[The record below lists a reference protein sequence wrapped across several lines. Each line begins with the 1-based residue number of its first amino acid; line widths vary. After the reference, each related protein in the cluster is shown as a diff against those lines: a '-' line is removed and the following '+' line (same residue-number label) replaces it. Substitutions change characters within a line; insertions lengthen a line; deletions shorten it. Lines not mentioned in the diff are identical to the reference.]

1 MPYPYSKQILKLKIK
16 AIHVNII
23 NKEESYAGGEEL
35 GEKEEKM
42 GEEVVKYTVKDS
54 LFTNLFRKKKYLIQ
68 LYRALHPEDT
78 EATEE
83 DLHDVTVSN
92 VLVND
97 IYNDVGFR
105 IGSTLLI
112 LIESQSTWTVNIIF
126 RALMYLVQTY
136 REYFKETKQDI
147 YKSKKLEMPVPEL
160 YVIYTGTRKDR
171 PEEIS
176 LSKEFFGGKDICLDV
191 KVKMIYD
198 GKEGDI
204 ISQYVKFT
212 KVCNEQ
218 VALYGRTRKAI
229 KETIRICKD
238 KNVLKEYLE
247 SREQEVLDMLME
259 LYDQEEVMRSY
270 LESERYEAAQEA
282 ENTTKIQM
290 AREMI
295 HGNEPLEKIIRYS
308 GLSREAVLEIQ
319 KEELQM
325 AT

>member
-1 MPYPYSKQILKLKIK
+1 MKLKIK
-16 AIHVNII
+16 TIHVNIVI
-23 NKEESYAGGEEL
+23 RNKVIQEVKGL

-42 GEEVVKYTVKDS
+42 EEGVVKYTVKDS
-54 LFTNLFRKKKYLIQ
+54 LFTNLFREKKYLIQ

-136 REYFKETKQDI
+136 REYFKGTKQDV
-147 YKSKKLEMPVPEL
+147 YKSKKLKMPVPEL
-160 YVIYTGTRKDR
+160 YVIYTGARKDR

-191 KVKMIYD
+191 KVKMIYR
-198 GKEGDI
+198 
-204 ISQYVKFT
+204 
-212 KVCNEQ
+212 CW
-218 VALYGRTRKAI
+218 
-229 KETIRICKD
+229 IC
-238 KNVLKEYLE
+238 
-247 SREQEVLDMLME
+247 
-259 LYDQEEVMRSY
+259 
-270 LESERYEAAQEA
+270 
-282 ENTTKIQM
+282 
-290 AREMI
+290 
-295 HGNEPLEKIIRYS
+295 
-308 GLSREAVLEIQ
+308 
-319 KEELQM
+319 
-325 AT
+325 

>member
-1 MPYPYSKQILKLKIK
+1 M
-16 AIHVNII
+16 
-23 NKEESYAGGEEL
+23 
-35 GEKEEKM
+35 GEKEEKKRD
-42 GEEVVKYTVKDS
+42 EEVAKYTIKDS
-54 LFTNLFRKKKYLIQ
+54 VFTSLFKEKKYLIQ
-68 LYRALHPEDT
+68 LYRAIHPEDT

-83 DLHDVTVSN
+83 DLQDVTVSN

-105 IGSTLLI
+105 VGPTLLI

-147 YKSKKLEMPVPEL
+147 YKSRKLKMPVPEL
-160 YVIYTGTRKDR
+160 YVIYSGERKTK

-176 LSKEFFGGKDICLDV
+176 LSEEFFDGKDICLDV

-198 GKEGDI
+198 GEEGDI
-204 ISQYVKFT
+204 INQYVRFT

-218 VALYGRTRKAI
+218 VSLYGRTRKAI

-282 ENTTKIQM
+282 ENATKIETAKRM
-290 AREMI
+290 
-295 HGNEPLEKIIRYS
+295 LEDGTFSIDQIAKFANLPIEVIQ
-308 GLSREAVLEIQ
+308 EIAA
-319 KEELQM
+319 LQSV
-325 AT
+325 

>member
-1 MPYPYSKQILKLKIK
+1 MLYPCSSLILKLKINM
-16 AIHVNII
+16 IHVNII
-23 NKEESYAGGEEL
+23 NKEESYTGGEEL
-35 GEKEEKM
+35 GEKEKKNDD
-42 GEEVVKYTVKDS
+42 GIVKHTLKDS
-54 LFTNLFRKKKYLIQ
+54 VFTSLFKEKKYLMQ
-68 LYRALHPEDT
+68 LYQALHPEDT
-78 EATEE
+78 EATEK

-105 IGSTLLI
+105 VGSTLLI

-136 REYFKETKQDI
+136 REYFRETKQNI
-147 YKSKKLEMPVPEL
+147 YNSKKLKMPKPEI
-160 YVIYTGTRKDR
+160 YVIYSGDRKTR

-176 LSKEFFGGKDICLDV
+176 FSEEFFDGEEVCLNV

-204 ISQYVKFT
+204 ISQYVAFT

-218 VALYGRTRKAI
+218 VKVYGRTRKAI

-238 KNVLKEYLE
+238 RNVLKEYLE
-247 SREQEVLDMLME
+247 RKEQEVLSMLME

-270 LESERYEAAQEA
+270 VESERYEA
-282 ENTTKIQM
+282 ENAIKIETAKRFLKM
-290 AREMI
+290 GKLSIEEVAA
-295 HGNEPLEKIIRYS
+295 GS
-308 GLSREAVLEIQ
+308 GLTVEEV
-319 KEELQM
+319 EEL
-325 AT
+325 AGL

>member
-1 MPYPYSKQILKLKIK
+1 M
-16 AIHVNII
+16 
-23 NKEESYAGGEEL
+23 
-35 GEKEEKM
+35 GEKEEKKRD
-42 GEEVVKYTVKDS
+42 EEVAKYTIKDS
-54 LFTNLFRKKKYLIQ
+54 VFTSLFKEKKYLIQ
-68 LYRALHPEDT
+68 LYRAIHPEDT

-83 DLHDVTVSN
+83 DLQDVTVSN

-105 IGSTLLI
+105 VGPTLLI

-147 YKSKKLEMPVPEL
+147 YKSKKLKMPIPEL
-160 YVIYTGTRKDR
+160 YVIYSGERKTK

-176 LSKEFFGGKDICLDV
+176 LSEEFFDGKDICLDV

-198 GKEGDI
+198 GEEGDI
-204 ISQYVKFT
+204 INQYVRFT

-218 VALYGRTRKAI
+218 VSLYGRTRKAI

-282 ENTTKIQM
+282 ENATKIETAKRM
-290 AREMI
+290 
-295 HGNEPLEKIIRYS
+295 LEDGTFSIDQIAKFANLPIEVIQ
-308 GLSREAVLEIQ
+308 EIAA
-319 KEELQM
+319 LQSV
-325 AT
+325 

>member
-1 MPYPYSKQILKLKIK
+1 M
-16 AIHVNII
+16 
-23 NKEESYAGGEEL
+23 E
-35 GEKEEKM
+35 EKEEKKM
-42 GEEVVKYTVKDS
+42 EEEVMKYTIKDS
-54 LFTNLFRKKKYLIQ
+54 VFTSLFKEKKYLIQ
-68 LYRALHPEDT
+68 LYRALHPEDK
-78 EATEE
+78 EATEN
-83 DLHDVTVSN
+83 DLQDVTVSN

-105 IGSTLLI
+105 VGSTLLI
-112 LIESQSTWTVNIIF
+112 LIESQATWTVNIIF

-136 REYFKETKQDI
+136 REYFKETKQDV
-147 YKSKKLEMPVPEL
+147 YKSKKLRMPVPEL
-160 YVIYTGTRKDR
+160 YVIYTGARKDR

-218 VALYGRTRKAI
+218 TALYGRTRKAI

-238 KNVLKEYLE
+238 SDVLREYLE
-247 SREQEVLDMLME
+247 SKEQEVLNMLME

-270 LESERYEAAQEA
+270 VESEKYDAAKETA
-282 ENTTKIQM
+282 KRLLRMGKLSIEEV
-290 AREMI
+290 AV
-295 HGNEPLEKIIRYS
+295 GS
-308 GLSREAVLEIQ
+308 GLTVEEVEALSG
-319 KEELQM
+319 LQ
-325 AT
+325 TV

>member
-1 MPYPYSKQILKLKIK
+1 M
-16 AIHVNII
+16 
-23 NKEESYAGGEEL
+23 
-35 GEKEEKM
+35 GEKEKDEKM
-42 GEEVVKYTVKDS
+42 EEVMKYTIKDS
-54 LFTNLFRKKKYLIQ
+54 VFTSLFKEKKYLIQ
-68 LYRALHPEDT
+68 LYRALHPEDK
-78 EATEE
+78 EATEN
-83 DLHDVTVSN
+83 DLQDVTVSN

-97 IYNDVGFR
+97 IFNDVGFR
-105 IGSTLLI
+105 VGSTLLI
-112 LIESQSTWTVNIIF
+112 LIESQSTWTSNIIF

-147 YKSKKLEMPVPEL
+147 YKSRKLKMPAPEL
-160 YVIYTGTRKDR
+160 YVIYTGERKSR

-176 LSKEFFGGKDICLDV
+176 FSEEFFDGKDICLDV

-204 ISQYVKFT
+204 INQYVKFT

-218 VALYGRTRKAI
+218 VSLYGRTRKAI

-282 ENTTKIQM
+282 ENATKIETAKRM
-290 AREMI
+290 
-295 HGNEPLEKIIRYS
+295 LEDGTFSIDQIAKFANLPIEVIQ
-308 GLSREAVLEIQ
+308 EIAA
-319 KEELQM
+319 LQSV
-325 AT
+325 

>member
-1 MPYPYSKQILKLKIK
+1 
-16 AIHVNII
+16 
-23 NKEESYAGGEEL
+23 
-35 GEKEEKM
+35 M
-42 GEEVVKYTVKDS
+42 GEEKEKNVDGIVKHTLKDNVFTS
-54 LFTNLFRKKKYLIQ
+54 LFKEKKYLMQ
-68 LYRALHPEDT
+68 LYQALHPEDRDVT
-78 EATEE
+78 ED
-83 DLHDVTVSN
+83 DLQDVTVSN

-97 IYNDVGFR
+97 IYNDIGFR
-105 IGSTLLI
+105 VGSTLLI

-136 REYFKETKQDI
+136 REYFNETRQNI
-147 YKSKKLEMPVPEL
+147 YNSKKLRMPKPEV
-160 YVIYTGTRKDR
+160 YVIYTGDRKTR
-171 PEEIS
+171 PEQIS
-176 LSKEFFGGKDICLDV
+176 FAEEFFDGKETCLDL

-204 ISQYVKFT
+204 ISQYVAFT

-218 VALYGRTRKAI
+218 VKAYGRTRKAI
-229 KETIRICKD
+229 RATIRICKD

-295 HGNEPLEKIIRYS
+295 HGNEPLEKITRYS
-308 GLSREAVLEIQ
+308 GLPRETVLEIQ